1 MIICSRHVLAF
12 FGGWCR
18 NGYPGHHRSSADS
31 WRNER
36 WKISFWRWWWKKRE
50 REKDRRK
57 KREGK
62 GKWKK
67 KSAKK
72 VPVSKICVDQWKYF
86 RRHPETTINSG
97 SFKKIVGWRVG
108 KGGGSGEG
116 GRMERAVNVFH
127 GKQRESLEEI
137 EPECK
142 DLNAMENWFLVRQI
156 TGFVVQTTRV
166 RGLYWIW

>member
-1 MIICSRHVLAF
+1 M
-12 FGGWCR
+12 
-18 NGYPGHHRSSADS
+18 
-31 WRNER
+31 
-36 WKISFWRWWWKKRE
+36 KKKE
-50 REKDRRK
+50 REKGSRIQDLCGSMEILPAPSRNNYQFRK
-57 KREGK
+57 LQENSRLEG
-62 GKWKK
+62 
-67 KSAKK
+67 
-72 VPVSKICVDQWKYF
+72 
-86 RRHPETTINSG
+86 
-97 SFKKIVGWRVG
+97 G